1 MGTPLQTGQHP
12 VRIVDIGR
20 FSEKGVLEIDH
31 RVRSDYK
38 TLRMHVRNRL
48 GLDPGVGLA
57 EVGDK
62 VVAID
67 QFLNMAGND
76 LKLDIHGGKQLRTS
90 WGRGGQYH
98 WRKVIH
104 KIWSA
109 LGEPTDGK
117 LTRFCCDRKRTP
129 QR

>member
-1 MGTPLQTGQHP
+1 
-12 VRIVDIGR
+12 
-20 FSEKGVLEIDH
+20 
-31 RVRSDYK
+31 
-38 TLRMHVRNRL
+38 MHVRNRL

-104 KIWSA
+104 KLWSA

-117 LTRFCCDRKRTP
+117 LTRFCCDRKRAP